1 MNRAVVIAEIALAG
15 ALVGLLIGPDSLDQ
29 FVGMTYDNSVA
40 VNVTAGIA
48 IGAVLGMIATFF
60 QSQSE

>member
-1 MNRAVVIAEIALAG
+1 MNRVVVIAEIALAG

-29 FVGMTYDNSVA
+29 FFGMAYANSVA
-40 VNVTAGIA
+40 VNVTFGIA
-48 IGAVLGMIATFF
+48 IGAVLGVIATFF

>member
-1 MNRAVVIAEIALAG
+1 MNRVVVIAEIALAG

-29 FVGMTYDNSVA
+29 FVGVTYANSVA

-48 IGAVLGMIATFF
+48 IGAVLGAIATFF
-60 QSQSE
+60 QTQSE

>member
-1 MNRAVVIAEIALAG
+1 MNRVVVIAEIALAG